1 MTFEA
6 LSSLFIRVLPG
17 VIIGIIFLL
26 LLPKRNIEL
35 KIFSYILLFIL
46 FRDTLT
52 PLGLWSFGSQRGFW
66 IRFTNDPYLLI
77 ILGVISFLM
86 VFVIN
91 LFEPDLQKLIVW
103 KRGSLIKG
111 GLWGLLGAIIV
122 VLPIFLLTYSV
133 PIAERGGDVPR
144 SMLVSIFI
152 LALLGNFLEEA
163 LFRGYFQGYMEKY
176 TSRTMAAVLSGLI
189 FGFGHIFL
197 AITVTNA
204 GLPLLI
210 FVVFEGLV
218 AAFVRKDYGVLPATL
233 THGLAIFFLASGLF

>member
-17 VIIGIIFLL
+17 MIIGIIFLL

-122 VLPIFLLTYSV
+122 VLPIFFTYLFGSHCRAWRRCSTV
-133 PIAERGGDVPR
+133 YAGV
-144 SMLVSIFI
+144 
-152 LALLGNFLEEA
+152 NF
-163 LFRGYFQGYMEKY
+163 Y
-176 TSRTMAAVLSGLI
+176 TGSTGK
-189 FGFGHIFL
+189 
-197 AITVTNA
+197 
-204 GLPLLI
+204 LP
-210 FVVFEGLV
+210 
-218 AAFVRKDYGVLPATL
+218 
-233 THGLAIFFLASGLF
+233 